1 MRGGGAVVGCGMDGA
16 LWSAGDPSTSSGGAG
31 VAGGGRTQGAES
43 RNGDVTSYLDAT
55 LAAGYVDDVRRL
67 REQSADL
74 RLRVAEFTR
83 RLAEELDVFEHDT
96 GEHAAEVRKL
106 RKEVAGERDAAVRAK
121 DEARAAVLVKLEGRL
136 EGLYRLTQSAE
147 LRCLMPPQRDR
158 MLSLY
163 LGKMTP
169 REVLP
174 ERRYEMKASY
184 QAFFD
189 HAAAI
194 FIAWPLALLAAR
206 RVVAEWRVGWSPEVV
221 NAVSAAYSCVA
232 ILYGGWLLYFY
243 TALAIR
249 ESVLRANGSNIRG
262 WWIAHHYISIAMTL
276 VSLMWPEGHM
286 LPFSRDVPDGASDA
300 PDVVADVVVTQI
312 MHFVVAQ
319 GIVMMLQN
327 RYQRSRLYTRIAL
340 GKAGS
345 MDVVGEG
352 ANFSGQL
359 KLLIPLL
366 FALQAWQFRL
376 SYVQL
381 DAARRAFVE
390 GHREWQL
397 AAGGFIFFILA
408 VGNFRATLLT
418 VLIKAKFVRRKRAE
432 SELLSKAP
440 RHGTDHAL
448 EHVKSADEVSWR
460 GIALKED

>member
-1 MRGGGAVVGCGMDGA
+1 M
-16 LWSAGDPSTSSGGAG
+16 SHDP
-31 VAGGGRTQGAES
+31 
-43 RNGDVTSYLDAT
+43 T
-55 LAAGYVDDVRRL
+55 LAAGYVEDVRRL
-67 REQSADL
+67 REQSAEL

-106 RKEVAGERDAAVRAK
+106 RKEVAGERDAAVKAK
-121 DEARAAVLVKLEGRL
+121 DEALAAVLVKLEGRL
-136 EGLYRLTQSAE
+136 EALHRVTQSAE

-163 LGKMTP
+163 LGNMTP

-189 HAAAI
+189 HAAAV
-194 FIAWPLALLAAR
+194 FIAWPVLLLAAR
-206 RVVAEWRVGWSPEVV
+206 RFVAKYRSGWGAEVV
-221 NAVSAAYSCVA
+221 NAASAGYSCVA

-249 ESVLRANGSNIRG
+249 ESMLRANGSNIRG

-286 LPFSRDVPDGASDA
+286 LRRDGDA
-300 PDVVADVVVTQI
+300 NSPDVVADVVVTQI

-366 FALQAWQFRL
+366 FALQAWQFWL

-381 DAARRAFVE
+381 DAARRALVD

-397 AAGGFIFFILA
+397 VAGGFLFFVLA
-408 VGNFRATLLT
+408 LGNFRATLLT

-432 SELLSKAP
+432 SQLLSKTN
-440 RHGTDHAL
+440 HGHVHPL
-448 EHVKSADEVSWR
+448 EHVKSVDEVSWR